1 TQLEMLANAQAPSTG
16 FQMAMTMNGHTPS
29 VGVSAAHRA
38 AREQLTEAVSAL
50 TTAEPGDYAE
60 VLDDAAYKIGALVG
74 HGFLDRSYAADAL
87 TEACVAG
94 GFTAEAGPDVVQE
107 AISAG
112 FVAGGRAAK
121 VDIEAAERTADWEGS
136 HSDVTPDMS
145 IVFRNK
151 LPAPVLPIQI
161 LG

>member
-1 TQLEMLANAQAPSTG
+1 MLPTNVSTEASLGWSADEFAHFEAYAFTWDEGELTQLEMLANAQAPSTG
-16 FQMAMTMNGHTPS
+16 FQMAMTMNGHAPS

-87 TEACVAG
+87 TEARVAG
-94 GFTAEAGPDVVQE
+94 GFTTEAGPDVVQE
-107 AISAG
+107 AI
-112 FVAGGRAAK
+112 
-121 VDIEAAERTADWEGS
+121 
-136 HSDVTPDMS
+136 
-145 IVFRNK
+145 
-151 LPAPVLPIQI
+151 
-161 LG
+161 